1 MAQENEVKAQVAEV
15 LPENTETHAPEVAQ
29 APEASETPTNQV
41 AVVESFKDILKQL
54 LSNPKNR
61 IYKNVR
67 IKNVTKRF
75 SDDVDWENI
84 TLIIEGK
91 IPGPVPEGNEFKI
104 GLTSNVYTT
113 SYTIAAVLKQ
123 NPRTAMLAD
132 MVIKN
137 PEIIPVLLCGSTFNL
152 IQTDVAKNE
161 AYYNPFSNKETR
173 KPRSYEHDWIATN
186 IYDIVLGENGNQVI
200 GGIINHIVG
209 IAMSK

>member
-1 MAQENEVKAQVAEV
+1 MAEEIKAQMGEV
-15 LPENTETHAPEVAQ
+15 LPENTETQNLEVAQ
-29 APEASETPTNQV
+29 APEAPETPTNQA

-54 LSNPKNR
+54 LADPKNR
-61 IYKNVR
+61 VYKNVR
-67 IKNVTKRF
+67 IKNVTKRY
-75 SDDVDWENI
+75 SEDVDWENI

-91 IPGPVPEGNEFKI
+91 IPGPVKEGDSFKI

-113 SYTIAAVLKQ
+113 SYTIAAILKQ

-132 MVIKN
+132 MVVKN

-161 AYYNPFSNKETR
+161 IYYNPFSDKETR
-173 KPRSYEHDWIATN
+173 KPRAYEHDWIATN
-186 IYDIVLGENGNQVI
+186 IYDIVLGENGNQII